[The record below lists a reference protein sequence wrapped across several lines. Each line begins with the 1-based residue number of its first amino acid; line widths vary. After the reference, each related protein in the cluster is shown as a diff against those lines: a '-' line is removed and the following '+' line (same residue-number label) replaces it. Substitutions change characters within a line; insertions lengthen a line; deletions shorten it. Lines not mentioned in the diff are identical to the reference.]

1 MDNRWRMIIT
11 IFLGLPLAAL
21 DVSVD
26 LYLLYQITSL
36 KNKPKPLVLP
46 RFIGAGILLT
56 LVTSV
61 ETSYHLPSFLKLCF
75 MVAFLWWILEKDVTR
90 SLFYTIFTLSFTYFI
105 KLFVSTFIVDDLLRI
120 DHIGFEI
127 VISYYCVIPSYYLL
141 LRYMTIRPS
150 HLLISEQTTDIQQVV
165 YMVAGTLSERER
177 NIEKEQH
184 HLIVLSNTMMLCF
197 YLYSNVVR
205 VTTDGNHGNDKYM
218 IFTYVFLL
226 IFMLY
231 AINVKYKEWENQ
243 KLLRYKDYLVSG
255 LTTYTQEVDK
265 AYQSVRAFHHD
276 FTNILLSMR
285 ETIATQEI
293 GEIRKT
299 YTDILEKSNIIL
311 AENRQ
316 EVAKLANIEI
326 LEVKSVISAKIL
338 QADMQGINIELEV
351 PERVDTLRV
360 DKLDIVRLLG
370 IMLDNAIDETT
381 ELEMDKPTIKLAI
394 FNKGVSRYYVV
405 ENRMRQEKLPTK
417 LLLSEG
423 YSTKSKHRGSGL
435 TSLDAIVA
443 TYPWASYHIQA
454 KRYTYRIELEMRIR

>member
-1 MDNRWRMIIT
+1 MITT
-11 IFLGLPLAAL
+11 IFLGLPLAVL

-26 LYLLYQITSL
+26 LYLLYQIMGL
-36 KNKPKPLVLP
+36 KNNLKIFVFPG
-46 RFIGAGILLT
+46 FIVAGIVLT
-56 LVTSV
+56 LVCSV
-61 ETSYHLPSFLKLCF
+61 ETVYHLPSFLKLFF
-75 MVAFLWWILEKDVTR
+75 MIGFLWWILEKDVTR
-90 SLFYTIFTLSFTYFI
+90 SLFYAIFTLSFTYFV
-105 KLFVSTFIVDDLLRI
+105 KLFVSTFIVGDLLGI
-120 DHIGFEI
+120 DHIVFEI
-127 VISYYCVIPSYYLL
+127 VLSYFCVVPSYYLL
-141 LRYMTIRPS
+141 LKYMTIRPS
-150 HLLISEQTTDIQQVV
+150 HLLISEQTTDMQQIA
-165 YMVAGTLSERER
+165 YMGSKILSERER

-184 HLIVLSNTMMLCF
+184 HLIVLSNITMLCF
-197 YLYSNVVR
+197 YLYSNLIR
-205 VTTDGNHGNDKYM
+205 VTADGNRDSDKYM
-218 IFTYVFLL
+218 IFTYVFLF

-255 LTTYTQEVDK
+255 LTSYTQEVDK

-299 YTDILEKSNIIL
+299 YADILEKSNIIL

-316 EVAKLANIEI
+316 EVAKLANIKI

-338 QADMQGINIELEV
+338 QADMQGISIELEV
-351 PERVDTLRV
+351 AERVDTLRV
-360 DKLDIVRLLG
+360 EKLDIVRLLG
-370 IMLDNAIDETT
+370 IMLDNAIDEMA

-394 FNKGVSRYYVV
+394 FNKGLSRYYVV

-423 YSTKSKHRGSGL
+423 YSTKSKHRGYGL

-443 TYPWASYHIQA
+443 TYPWVSYHIQA
-454 KRYTYRIELEMRIR
+454 KSYTYRIELEMRIR